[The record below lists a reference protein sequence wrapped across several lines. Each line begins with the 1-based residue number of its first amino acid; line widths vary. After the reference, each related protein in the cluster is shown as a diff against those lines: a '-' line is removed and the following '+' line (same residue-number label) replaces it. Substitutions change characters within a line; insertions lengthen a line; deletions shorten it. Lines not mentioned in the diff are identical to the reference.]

1 VQHFSCL
8 VVYRCGALIRSTA
21 MEKVKRVR
29 ADGLGAVKD
38 GHGGLDRGAEGPRT
52 DRG

>member
-1 VQHFSCL
+1 VQYFSWL
-8 VVYRCGALIRSTA
+8 VVCRCGALIQSTA

-29 ADGLGAVKD
+29 ADGLGVVKD
-38 GHGGLDRGAEGPRT
+38 GHGGLDRGAKSPRI